1 MVNGLLIR
9 NAYYFMTVEKTEYQK
24 FFPENFTL
32 ETPRVLL
39 RFVKPEDFDI
49 LLPLTK
55 DKTIWQF
62 FRNDMSDENAFK
74 RWVDKLLR
82 EKNEEK
88 RVPFVLI
95 DKHTYEVCG
104 SASYVNV
111 SFADKRLEIGSIWLG
126 TAFMGTGIIR
136 PAFFA
141 LLSYAFEVMKMERVE
156 VRVDNLNER
165 AKAAYLKAGMIPE
178 GILRSFDIV
187 HGNRRRDVLYLSILR
202 VEWEERKMHFYPE
215 MI

>member
-1 MVNGLLIR
+1 M
-9 NAYYFMTVEKTEYQK
+9 KTDYEK
-24 FFPENFTL
+24 FFPGDFSL

-39 RFVKPEDFDI
+39 RVVKPEDHDT

-55 DKTIWQF
+55 DKTIWQY
-62 FRNDMSDENAFK
+62 FRNDLSDENNFK
-74 RWVDKLLR
+74 TWINKLLR
-82 EKNEEK
+82 EKEEEK

-104 SASYVNV
+104 SASYLNI
-111 SFADKRLEIGSIWLG
+111 SFPEKRLEIGSVWLG
-126 TAFMGTGIIR
+126 TAFMGTGVIR
-136 PAFFA
+136 PIFFA

-165 AKAAYLKAGMIPE
+165 AKAAYLKVGMIPE
-178 GILRSFDIV
+178 GVLRSVDIV
-187 HGNRRRDVLYLSILR
+187 HGSRRRDVLYLSILR
-202 VEWEERKMHFYPE
+202 SEWEERKNHFFTD

>member
-1 MVNGLLIR
+1 
-9 NAYYFMTVEKTEYQK
+9 MTATDYQR

-39 RFVKPEDFDI
+39 RFIKPEDYET

-55 DKTIWQF
+55 DKSIWTY
-62 FRNDMSDENAFK
+62 FRNDLSDEHVFK
-74 RWVDKLLR
+74 SWIEKLLR
-82 EKNEEK
+82 EKSEEK
-88 RVPFVLI
+88 RAPFIVI
-95 DKHTYEVCG
+95 DKHTHEVCG
-104 SASYVNV
+104 SASYTAI
-111 SFADKRLEIGSIWLG
+111 SFPDKRLEIGNVWLS

-141 LLSYAFEVMKMERVE
+141 LFSYAFEVMKMERVE

-165 AKAAYLKAGMIPE
+165 AKAAYLKVGMIPE
-178 GILRSFDIV
+178 GILRSVDVV

-202 VEWEERKMHFYPE
+202 GEWQERKEHFFTE

>member
-1 MVNGLLIR
+1 
-9 NAYYFMTVEKTEYQK
+9 MTTIKSEYQK
-24 FFPENFTL
+24 FFSHQFTL

-39 RFVKPEDFDI
+39 RFVKPEDYDA

-55 DKTIWQF
+55 DKTIWNY
-62 FRNDMSDENAFK
+62 FRNDLSDENIFK
-74 RWVDKLLR
+74 SWIDKLLR
-82 EKNEEK
+82 EKEEEK

-95 DKHTYEVCG
+95 DKHTYEICG
-104 SASYVNV
+104 SASYLNL
-111 SFADKRLEIGSIWLG
+111 SFSDKRLEIGSVWLG

-136 PAFFA
+136 PVFFA

-165 AKAAYLKAGMIPE
+165 AKAAYLKVGMIPE
-178 GILRSFDIV
+178 GILRSVYIV

-202 VEWEERKMHFYPE
+202 GEWEERKSNFFPE
-215 MI
+215 ML